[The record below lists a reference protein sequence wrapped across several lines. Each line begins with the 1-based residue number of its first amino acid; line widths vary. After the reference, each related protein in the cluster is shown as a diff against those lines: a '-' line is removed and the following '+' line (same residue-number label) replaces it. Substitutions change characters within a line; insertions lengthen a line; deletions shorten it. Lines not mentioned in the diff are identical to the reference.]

1 MILVRVH
8 GCWLSLTVHKILNVI
23 ISCLLLE
30 LDVIIIMGRLG
41 GNLSVL
47 LCVDSA
53 LQGSESSLLVDGVLL
68 IVGEWVSVV
77 LFGRLPLHIDVAF
90 FLYVWNVEVGAN
102 MWIEVLLWVLVE
114 VHPGVAHWVSG
125 CLGVLRTVLHLLV
138 AHTALHIDYAIV
150 DIILV

>member
-68 IVGEWVSVV
+68 IVGE
-77 LFGRLPLHIDVAF
+77 
-90 FLYVWNVEVGAN
+90 
-102 MWIEVLLWVLVE
+102 
-114 VHPGVAHWVSG
+114 
-125 CLGVLRTVLHLLV
+125 
-138 AHTALHIDYAIV
+138 
-150 DIILV
+150 